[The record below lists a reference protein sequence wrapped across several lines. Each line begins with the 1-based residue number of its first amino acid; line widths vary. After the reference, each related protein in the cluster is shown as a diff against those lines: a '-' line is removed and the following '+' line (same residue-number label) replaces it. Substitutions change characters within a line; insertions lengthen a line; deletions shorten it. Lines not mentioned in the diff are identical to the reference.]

1 VRIFCSALSTQH
13 SVLLFIMRIA
23 IHTQYYPPEMGA
35 PQARLSSLALWLAG
49 RGHEV
54 FILTAMPS
62 YPEGK
67 IHPGYGGL
75 FRREKKDGLT
85 ILRSAIYPSKSTR
98 LLPRLVNYLSFL
110 FSSLAAGLLFL
121 PRVDFLLT
129 ETPPSFLGLAG
140 WVLARLKGA
149 RWIMNVSDLW
159 LESVKDFGLLRERG
173 LVYRLLRRMGRF
185 LYRRASLV
193 TGQSKEI
200 LEEIRRQSPGARLH
214 HLSNGADS
222 QSFHPGNKSAEV
234 RRRYLKD
241 GEVGFVYAGLH
252 GFFQGLDQ
260 ILQAAGR
267 LNGDPVRFLFF
278 GEGAEKKK
286 LRETARRLNLMN
298 VDFYPPVAHQ
308 DVPSILASMDAA
320 VVSLRGSIRGSVP
333 SKIYEAM
340 ASKIPILLVADGEA
354 EEIVTGAKA
363 GLAVAPGDEEGLA
376 GAIRAMAGNTGDR
389 RRMGEQGRQ
398 AAERFYDR
406 SRIAEKFESSLYAL
420 GGGRRKRNG
429 EGEIRKIE
437 KGMTILRAGGEVL
450 WASRGY
456 SLFRSSDGGESW
468 RKESDLPVPL
478 WRRLA
483 DSWPWLRRL
492 TRGGVLGIW
501 PAEDGGRI
509 CIVPKRVLRA
519 EKDSAVYRMVFSIP
533 RGFRPLNVCLGP
545 GGSLYWGEYFLNPR
559 RSSPV
564 RIFGSQDGGITW
576 DAVFTFP
583 PGSVCHIHRIVYDP
597 YEPAF
602 WVCTGDRD
610 DEAAIWK
617 TTDGFGRLTP
627 VVGGKQIYRTTS
639 LMVLPQCLLY
649 GTDDP
654 RGENHI
660 LSLDRKSGAVKKI
673 RAVPGPVLRGCR
685 VGEYV
690 VFATMAEKGNHE
702 VTVWA
707 GDETAFRRIAHFS
720 SRKRNQAWREIAGY
734 DTVILPEGRSV
745 WPFLHCTP
753 AGTSEYDGHL
763 LRIDLREERP
773 PKADSENAR
782 FARLR
787 SGPAGLEERRPRGA
801 T

>member
-1 VRIFCSALSTQH
+1 
-13 SVLLFIMRIA
+13 MRIA

-35 PQARLSSLALWLAG
+35 PQGRLSFLARWLAG

-62 YPEGK
+62 YPEGR
-67 IHPGYGGL
+67 IHTGYGGL
-75 FRREKKDGLT
+75 YRREKREGLT
-85 ILRSAIYPSKSTR
+85 ILRAGIYPSKSTR
-98 LLPRLVNYLSFL
+98 LAPRLLNYFSFL
-110 FSSLAAGLLFL
+110 LSSFVVGLVAL

-129 ETPPSFLGLAG
+129 ETPPPFLGLAG
-140 WVLARLKGA
+140 WVLARLKGS

-159 LESVKDFGLLRERG
+159 LESLKDFGLLRERG
-173 LVYRLLRRMGRF
+173 PVYRLLHRMCRF
-185 LYRRASLV
+185 LYRRASLI
-193 TGQSKEI
+193 TGQSEEI
-200 LEEIRRQSPGARLH
+200 LKEIRRQVPSARRH
-214 HLSNGADS
+214 HLSNGADYRA
-222 QSFHPGNKSAEV
+222 FHPRRKREEV
-234 RRRYLKD
+234 RRRYLKE

-252 GFFQGLDQ
+252 GIFQGLDQ
-260 ILQAAGR
+260 ILHAAGR
-267 LNGDPVRFLFF
+267 LNGDAVRFLFF
-278 GEGAEKKK
+278 GDGAEKDN
-286 LRETARRLNLMN
+286 LRETARRLNLTN
-298 VDFYPPVAHQ
+298 VDFYPPVAYE

-320 VVSLRGSIRGSVP
+320 VVSLRGTIRGSVP

-340 ASKIPILLVADGEA
+340 ASGIPILLVADGEA
-354 EEIVTGAKA
+354 EEIVKRAKA

-376 GAIRAMAGNTGDR
+376 KTIRAMAGNTEDR

-398 AAERFYDR
+398 SAERFYDR
-406 SRIAEKFESSLYAL
+406 SRIAERFETALYAL
-420 GGGRRKRNG
+420 GGGRRKGNR
-429 EGEIRKIE
+429 EGGIRKIE
-437 KGMTILRAGGEVL
+437 KGMTILRAEGEVL

-468 RKESDLPVPL
+468 RKESDLPIPL

-501 PAEDGGRI
+501 PVEDGGRI
-509 CIVPKRVLRA
+509 CIVPKRILRA
-519 EKDSAVYRMVFSIP
+519 EKDSLVYRKVFSIP
-533 RGFRPLNVCLGP
+533 RGFRPLNLCSEP
-545 GGSLYWGEYFLNPR
+545 GGGLYWGEYFLNPK

-564 RIFGSQDGGITW
+564 RIFGSQDGGKTW
-576 DAVFTFP
+576 QVTFTFS

-597 YEPAF
+597 YEGAF

-610 DEAAIWK
+610 DEVAMWK

-639 LMVLPQCLLY
+639 LMALPRSLLY

-660 LSLDRKSGAVKKI
+660 LSLDRNSGAVKKI
-673 RAVPGPVLRGCR
+673 QAVPGPVLRGCR

-707 GDETAFRRIAHFS
+707 GDERAFHRVAHFPA
-720 SRKRNQAWREIAGY
+720 RKMNQAWREIAGY
-734 DTVILPEGRSV
+734 DTVILPEGRGA
-745 WPFLHCTP
+745 WPFLCCTP
-753 AGTSEYDGHL
+753 VGTSEYAGHL
-763 LRIDLREERP
+763 LRIDLRTAGKIEEGADLPAAKNDEAGPVAPRKERP
-773 PKADSENAR
+773 CWSV
-782 FARLR
+782 
-787 SGPAGLEERRPRGA
+787 

>member
-1 VRIFCSALSTQH
+1 VSKSRLVLLSTQH
-13 SVLLFIMRIA
+13 SVLFIMRIA

-35 PQARLSSLALWLAG
+35 PQARLSSLARWLAG

-75 FRREKKDGLT
+75 FLREKKDGLT

-98 LLPRLVNYLSFL
+98 LLPRLLNYFSFL
-110 FSSLAAGLLFL
+110 LSSFVVGLVAL

-129 ETPPSFLGLAG
+129 ETPPPFLGLAG

-173 LVYRLLRRMGRF
+173 LLYRLLRRMGRF

-193 TGQSKEI
+193 TGQSREI
-200 LEEIRRQSPGARLH
+200 LEEIRRQFPAARLH

-222 QSFHPGNKSAEV
+222 QSFHPGNKSREV

-241 GEVGFVYAGLH
+241 GEVAFVYAGLH

-260 ILQAAGR
+260 ILHAAGR

-278 GEGAEKKK
+278 GDGAEKEK
-286 LRETARRLNLMN
+286 LRETARRLNLTN

-320 VVSLRGSIRGSVP
+320 VVSLRGTIRGSVP

-340 ASKIPILLVADGEA
+340 ASEIPILLVADGEA

-363 GLAVAPGDEEGLA
+363 GLAVAPGDEEGLE
-376 GAIRAMAGNTGDR
+376 GAIRAMAGNAGDR

-406 SRIAEKFESSLYAL
+406 PRIAERFETALYAL
-420 GGGRRKRNG
+420 GGGRE
-429 EGEIRKIE
+429 EGIGDGGIRKIQ
-437 KGMTILRAGGEVL
+437 KGMTILRAEGEVL

-456 SLFRSSDGGESW
+456 SLYRSSDGGESW
-468 RKESDLPVPL
+468 RKESDLPTPL
-478 WRRLA
+478 WRRLV
-483 DSWPWLRRL
+483 DSSSWLRRL

-501 PAEDGGRI
+501 PVEDGSRI
-509 CIVPKRVLRA
+509 SIVPKGILRA
-519 EKDSAVYRMVFSIP
+519 EKDSPVYRKVFSIP
-533 RGFRPLNVCLGP
+533 RGFRPLNLCIGP
-545 GGSLYWGEYFLNPR
+545 GESLYWGEYFLNPR

-564 RIFGSQDGGITW
+564 RIFGSQDGGRTW
-576 DAVFTFP
+576 EAVFTFP
-583 PGSVCHIHRIVYDP
+583 PDSVCHIHRIVYDP

-610 DEAAIWK
+610 DEVAMWK

-639 LMVLPQCLLY
+639 LMALPRSLLY

-654 RGENHI
+654 RGENQL
-660 LSLDRKSGAVKKI
+660 LSLDRDSGAVKKI
-673 RAVPGPVLRGCR
+673 QAVPGPVLRGCR
-685 VGEYV
+685 VGDNV
-690 VFATMAEKGNHE
+690 VFATMAEKGGHE

-707 GDETAFRRIAHFS
+707 GDERAFRRIAHFPA
-720 SRKRNQAWREIAGY
+720 RKRNQAWREIAGY
-734 DTVILPEGRSV
+734 DTVILPEGRSA
-745 WPFLHCTP
+745 WPFLYCTP
-753 AGTSEYDGHL
+753 MGTSEYAGHL
-763 LRIDLREERP
+763 LRIDLREERH
-773 PKADSENAR
+773 AGGGLGE
-782 FARLR
+782 R
-787 SGPAGLEERRPRGA
+787 SLCSLEERPCGP
-801 T
+801 